1 MNTQNLMKEREKER
15 KKSHLQPIV
24 SKIFTQKYW
33 KLRNY
38 FFFGGG
44 GYFSK
49 LIGNTGKQ
57 GKSSRPDVEIHYQGY
72 MLSVK
77 FLRNI
82 SWESSE
88 TLSWILSL

>member
-1 MNTQNLMKEREKER
+1 MIDHSNEYAKPNEREREREK
-15 KKSHLQPIV
+15 
-24 SKIFTQKYW
+24 KITFAANCIENFHTKILKTE
-33 KLRNY
+33 KL
-38 FFFGGG
+38 FFFWGG

-88 TLSWILSL
+88 TLS

>member
-15 KKSHLQPIV
+15 KKITFAANCIENFHT
-24 SKIFTQKYW
+24 KILKTE
-33 KLRNY
+33 KL
-38 FFFGGG
+38 FFFWGG

-88 TLSWILSL
+88 TLS